1 MNKIN
6 SNVFILAGESSGD
19 IHSAKLVK
27 DLKLL
32 NPDFKFYAVGG
43 GNLKNAG
50 AELLFDYKEINF
62 IGFSAI
68 IKNYFS
74 LKRKLVDV
82 INFIKHF
89 NPQIIILT
97 DFPGFNLKLAKELRK
112 FYTGKIYYYIT
123 PQVWAWHR
131 GRVNSIKKYFDKCF
145 VIFPFEKTFFE
156 KFNIESHYIG
166 HPLVISISKF
176 LRSTTKIKNPKFTI
190 TLMPGTR
197 EEEFNK
203 IFPTMLEYVKKLSTK
218 DNFNFN
224 LLISDNINDMSLIDK
239 CKSAGINILSSKDN
253 YEVIYNSDFVITKFG
268 TSTLECSLLGI
279 PFCAVY
285 RTNFI
290 NYFIAKLLIKINYVA
305 LVNIIFNEEIVKE
318 FIQQNFT
325 VNNLIEE
332 TNKVYNDIEYR
343 NKMINKFKPLYEYFG
358 SEVIKENAAEI
369 IFTDY
374 KESI

>member
-19 IHSAKLVK
+19 IHSAKLVEE
-27 DLKLL
+27 LKLV
-32 NPDFKFYAVGG
+32 NTDFNFYAVGG
-43 GNLKNAG
+43 NNLKNAG
-50 AELLFDYKEINF
+50 AELLFDFKEINF

-82 INFIKHF
+82 INFIKHN
-89 NPQIIILT
+89 NPQLIILT

-145 VIFPFEKTFFE
+145 VIFPFEKMFFE

-203 IFPTMLEYVKKLSTK
+203 IFPTMLEYVKKLSNK

-305 LVNIIFNEEIVKE
+305 LVNIIFNEKVVKE

-325 VNNLIEE
+325 VKNLIEE

-343 NKMINKFKPLYEYFG
+343 NKMINKFKPLYEYFDAEG
-358 SEVIKENAAEI
+358 VKESAAEI

-374 KESI
+374 KEPI